1 MHQVVR
7 GMRDLFGSEL
17 STWQRVE
24 RCLIEVA
31 TQFGYEEFR
40 TPIVE
45 HAELFNRGVGE
56 NTDIVGKEMYVFT
69 DRGGDVLT
77 LRPEM
82 TAPIVRAA
90 IEHNL
95 VRHKPT
101 TRLWYLGPLF
111 RYERPQK
118 GRYRQFFQ
126 FGAELLGSPHP
137 EADAEVIMLGAD
149 ALQRSGASG
158 ITLEINT
165 LGSPASRA
173 SYRQRL
179 VEYLQDNLQQLS
191 ADSQRRLTTNPLRVL
206 DSKDAGDKTVIAG
219 APVLTDHLDT
229 ESQDHFGAVLALLD
243 SAGIAYTRNAL
254 LVRGLDYYSHTV
266 FEFTTS
272 HLGAQ
277 NTVCGGGRYDPLF
290 SMLGG
295 SDIPA
300 VGFSI
305 GVDRLL
311 LLIEQME
318 GGFAPVPS
326 CDVYV
331 CAMTDAARLPAQL
344 VALRLRRAGI
354 AAMTDLQ
361 RKSGKAQLKDA
372 DRTMATWAILLG
384 QDELDGNTVMLKNLR
399 TQEQRAVSLEHLLTE
414 IQRS

>member
-384 QDELDGNTVMLKNLR
+384 QDELDENTVMLKNLR